1 MINKVLKLLDQR
13 QKKGFFYL
21 IFLIF
26 IGSLMEMLG
35 IAIIIP
41 LLNTT
46 LNDNSSLFLFNDYV
60 KNLTKKEIIT
70 FMCFSIIVIFF
81 FKNTYLFLLKSKI
94 EHYLFNL
101 KHELSLKVY
110 KNTIFQDYEVFIK
123 KNTSY
128 YSSIVINIVSDLV
141 ANIFANSLFY

>member
-81 FKNTYLFLLKSKI
+81 FKKTYIFLLKPAASN
-94 EHYLFNL
+94 YLQYN
-101 KHELSLKVY
+101 
-110 KNTIFQDYEVFIK
+110 VF
-123 KNTSY
+123 Y
-128 YSSIVINIVSDLV
+128 
-141 ANIFANSLFY
+141 